1 MDVETA
7 TNFGDESVVAVGTSF
22 PAQEGTALPLDVLQ
36 PLSALRKVLPPI
48 PSEPLCQ
55 SRSKIRHWR

>member
-7 TNFGDESVVAVGTSF
+7 TNFGDESVVAVDTSF

-36 PLSALRKVLPPI
+36 PLSASRKVLH
-48 PSEPLCQ
+48 LY
-55 SRSKIRHWR
+55 SK